1 MNWIVALLILSSCT
15 LFKKNNEKAQGHSQ
29 LYSDPETDNAVSIS
43 SNEKRL
49 VIVATHDLKG
59 QLEARQV
66 KVEDVHSPEKT
77 LISVGGLEVF
87 ARYLEILRET
97 YPSEV
102 VLVDSGNSIAGSF
115 LARESRGN
123 AIFATYEQMKYDAV
137 SLAAPDLSAGPK
149 LKTSAP
155 ANKWLPEIIKRY
167 ETPLVTSNLIDL
179 KTTQPVAWGKSTPQ
193 LLKEING
200 VKVGFVSLFP
210 DDLPKK
216 LGAGVLNGLY
226 VEPAIQ
232 ALLKQSRALRLK
244 GANVIIMTMYGGLKC
259 GEERALKKN
268 LPVSKVNFDP
278 KDPGACD
285 LDSPLGKFLQEIPPG
300 SVDVV
305 ITGGASN
312 KVANFVN
319 GIPVIQAFNDG
330 SSFARVDLV
339 WHTRDNE
346 IVTEKTLIHQ
356 PTRLCH
362 RFFKKTEDCYTEDSS
377 VDHREQIPARYLKQ
391 PIFPEPTTA
400 QWMNTWREILAQ
412 NMGPILFNDKKFE
425 PTQELAEAILS
436 STSADV
442 SLVGGKSWSLRFPA
456 GQIGW
461 REIFKQ
467 KSALENIQLIQLSG
481 SELNQIKEA
490 LTDKH
495 WWAYPGNWDDLI
507 LETEVTLAV
516 NAQLWNRIVALTQ
529 LNKEVELAD
538 LIVAD
543 TMVTWQQDSVS
554 SRASGRSPALPHT
567 QP

>member
-1 MNWIVALLILSSCT
+1 MNWIVALLLLSSCT
-15 LFKKNNEKAQGHSQ
+15 LFKTNNEKAQGHSQ
-29 LYSDPETDNAVSIS
+29 LYSDPDTDNAVSIS

-49 VIVATHDLKG
+49 VIIATHDLKG
-59 QLEARQV
+59 QLEASQE
-66 KVEDVHSPEKT
+66 KAEDNHSPEKT

-123 AIFATYEQMKYDAV
+123 AIFATYEKMKYDAV

-149 LKTSAP
+149 LKLLAP
-155 ANKWLPEIIKRY
+155 ANKWLPEILKRY

-179 KTTQPVAWGKSTPQ
+179 KTTQPVAWGKSSPQ
-193 LLKEING
+193 ILKEING
-200 VKVGFVSLFP
+200 VKVGFVSLLP

-232 ALLKQSRALRLK
+232 ALLKQTRALRLK
-244 GANVIIMTMYGGLKC
+244 GAHVIVLTMYGGLKC
-259 GEERALKKN
+259 GHERAIKKK

-278 KDPGACD
+278 KDPSICE
-285 LDSPLGKFLQEIPPG
+285 LDSPLGKFLQEIPVG

-305 ITGGASN
+305 ITGGATN

-339 WHTRDNE
+339 WNTRDN
-346 IVTEKTLIHQ
+346 ILVKEKTLIHQ

-362 RFFKKTEDCYTEDSS
+362 RFFKKTEDCYTEDTS
-377 VDHREQIPARYLKQ
+377 VDHREQIPARYLNQ
-391 PIFPEPTTA
+391 LIFPEPATA
-400 QWMNTWREILAQ
+400 SWMNTWREILAQ
-412 NMGPILFNDKKFE
+412 NQGPILFHEKKFE
-425 PTQELAEAILS
+425 PKQDLAEAVLR
-436 STSADV
+436 STTADV
-442 SLVGGKSWSLRFPA
+442 ALVGGRSWSLRFSA

-461 REIFKQ
+461 KEIFKQ
-467 KSALENIQLIQLSG
+467 SSAWENIQLIQLSG
-481 SELNQIKEA
+481 NELNLIKET
-490 LTDKH
+490 LTERH
-495 WWAYPGNWDDLI
+495 WWAYPGNWEDLI
-507 LETEVTLAV
+507 LEAEVTLAV
-516 NAQLWNRIVALTQ
+516 NTQLWNRIVTLTQ

-554 SRASGRSPALPHT
+554 ARASGRSPALPRT